1 VTAVPAPRALR
12 VPALLLALVIGITA
26 CTGVAAS
33 TATDTRS
40 EGTVTGAGRGSLPLP
55 SGDVPPATAS
65 YIARARGPLLEV
77 FDAPGGGIPVESG
90 PLDNP
95 TNNGTAL
102 VLAVVGQ
109 PDPAA
114 EWLKVLLPV
123 RPNFSTG
130 WVRAADVEVTWT
142 DYTIDIDLSEHRL
155 ELRRGGELV
164 TWGTVAI
171 GRPGARTPT
180 GRTAVNEL
188 LASPEPE
195 GLYGPFALGLSLWS
209 DTVTEY
215 AGGNGQIGI
224 HGTNRPE
231 LLGSDV
237 SLGCVRVGNDLV
249 TDLAG
254 RVPLGTPVV
263 IHD

>member
-1 VTAVPAPRALR
+1 M
-12 VPALLLALVIGITA
+12 ALVSGITA

-33 TATDTRS
+33 TYSTDSARGTARTDS
-40 EGTVTGAGRGSLPLP
+40 EAGTGGTGLPLP
-55 SGDVPPATAS
+55 TGEGPPESAA
-65 YIARARGPLLEV
+65 YIARARVARLDVFDGPGGETLETVGPL
-77 FDAPGGGIPVESG
+77 A
-90 PLDNP
+90 NP
-95 TNNGTAL
+95 TDNGTAL
-102 VLAVVGQ
+102 VMAVIGR
-109 PDPAA
+109 PDPGAK
-114 EWLKVLLPV
+114 WLEVLLPV

-130 WVRAADVEVTWT
+130 WVRATDVEVTWT
-142 DYTIDIDLSEHRL
+142 DYVIDIDLSDHRL
-155 ELRRGGELV
+155 ELRRGEELV
-164 TWGTVAI
+164 TWGTVAL
-171 GRPGARTPT
+171 GRPGAPTPV

-188 LASPEPE
+188 LASPEPG

-249 TDLAG
+249 SDLAG

-263 IHD
+263 IHQ